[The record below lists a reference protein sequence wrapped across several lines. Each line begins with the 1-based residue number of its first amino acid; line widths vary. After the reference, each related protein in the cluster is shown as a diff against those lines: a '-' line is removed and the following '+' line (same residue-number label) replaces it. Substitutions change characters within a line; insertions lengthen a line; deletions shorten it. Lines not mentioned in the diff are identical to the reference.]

1 MLKTEAEVWEFTEEL
16 VVQITLISR
25 ALDCLAE
32 NLGLN
37 PGSATYYLW
46 DFESGVT

>member
-37 PGSATYYLW
+37 PGSASYYL
-46 DFESGVT
+46 